1 MLATIEHVVG
11 RMHGLT
17 LQLRPEAS
25 PGDRM
30 EPVDVGE
37 VARRVQALRADDKQ
51 RLRVEAAAGAV
62 AWAHRDLLERVI
74 THLVQNGFDASG
86 CNDEVVLRVTHDDDG
101 VTVDV
106 SDRGKGMTAE
116 FVRDHLFR
124 PFRTTKDTGM
134 GIGAFECQQYVRQ
147 VGGRIDV
154 DSAPGHGTRVRVRL
168 RAAAQARA
176 PSEAGA

>member
-1 MLATIEHVVG
+1 M
-11 RMHGLT
+11 
-17 LQLRPEAS
+17 
-25 PGDRM
+25 
-30 EPVDVGE
+30 
-37 VARRVQALRADDKQ
+37 
-51 RLRVEAAAGAV
+51 

-74 THLVQNGFDASG
+74 AHLVQNGFDASG
-86 CNDEVVLRVTHDDDG
+86 GDDEVVLRVMHDEGG

-154 DSAPGHGTRVRVRL
+154 ESAPGRGTRLTVTLDR
-168 RAAAQARA
+168 RATRA
-176 PSEAGA
+176 